1 MGLMKK
7 KVNND
12 LIVSLCN
19 YKEADYEKASPELHS
34 LYRRIVG
41 AHENVEDVFKKNL
54 SSLLSITGVD
64 AQVNFHMDRL
74 AGMTSS
80 VDNATQI
87 ILDVAKN
94 TSVVADEVNGQHEQ
108 LTNTI
113 TDTAVD
119 SDKVYAKIEEGQN
132 ELTNIKV
139 LSNNTIDISKQTEAD
154 MNELL
159 SVVNRMNEVIEGINS
174 ISSQTNLLALNAS
187 IEAARAGEAGKGFA
201 VVADEIRKLAEET
214 QQLTATM
221 GNFVENIRIAS
232 QKSAHSATN
241 TVNALNSMSEKISAI
256 WDINETNMEDMKQ
269 IASNVTSLAAVSQE
283 ISSAMH
289 ELGNQTVEISN
300 QCEQLAETT
309 IQMGGVT
316 ENVTTAIQPFYRI
329 QDELNLALGSL
340 SEMGSDAFFQ
350 RDERTYFLYIS
361 WIKMTHQEW
370 VGKFAKVLETHEL
383 IPIEL
388 DPAKCIFGQC
398 YKYLTPIDNDGIA
411 CWKKMSEAHEKL
423 HEVGKKTYS
432 AMSHGD
438 FDTAASLYKE
448 LQKLSNELIQN
459 MDAAMKI
466 LVKTDFSAYMQQRK
480 ADGLGAVKKSN

>member
-12 LIVSLCN
+12 LIISLCN
-19 YKEADYEKASPELHS
+19 FEDADYAKASPELQKLRERTVS
-34 LYRRIVG
+34 
-41 AHENVEDVFKKNL
+41 AHENVEDIYKKNL
-54 SSLLSITGVD
+54 SALLSITGVD
-64 AQVNFHMDRL
+64 AQVNYHMDKL
-74 AGMTSS
+74 SGMTST
-80 VDNATQI
+80 VDNATQV

-94 TSVVADEVNGQHEQ
+94 TSTVADEVNGQHEQ

-119 SDKVYAKIEEGQN
+119 SDKVYAKIEEGQS
-132 ELTNIKV
+132 ELTNIKT
-139 LSNNTIDISKQTEAD
+139 LSNNTIEISKQTESD

-159 SVVNRMNEVIEGINS
+159 SVVGRMNEVIEGINS

-232 QKSAHSATN
+232 EKSAHSATN
-241 TVNALNSMSEKISAI
+241 TVGALNSMSEKISAI
-256 WDINETNMEDMKQ
+256 WDINEANMQDMKQ

-300 QCEQLAETT
+300 QCEHLAETT
-309 IQMGGVT
+309 VQMGGVA
-316 ENVTTAIQPFYRI
+316 ESVTSAIQPFYRI

-340 SEMGSDAFFQ
+340 YEMRTDSFFQ

-361 WIKMTHQEW
+361 WIKMSHQEW
-370 VGKFAKVLETHEL
+370 VGKFGKILETHEL
-383 IPIEL
+383 LPIEL

-411 CWKKMSEAHEKL
+411 CWKKMSETHEKL
-423 HEVGKKTYS
+423 HEVGKKTYA
-432 AMSHGD
+432 AMSSGN
-438 FDTAASLYKE
+438 FDSAATLYND
-448 LQKLSNELIQN
+448 LQKLSNELVQN
-459 MDAAMKI
+459 MDSAMKI
-466 LVKTDFSAYMQQRK
+466 LVKTDFSAYMKQRK

>member
-1 MGLMKK
+1 MGLLKK

-12 LIVSLCN
+12 LIVSLAN
-19 YKEADYEKASPELHS
+19 FKEADYAKSSPELQS
-34 LYRRIVG
+34 LYGRIAS
-41 AHENVEDVFKKNL
+41 AHDNVEDVFKKNL

-64 AQVNFHMDRL
+64 SQVNFHMEKL
-74 AGMTSS
+74 AGMTST
-80 VDNATQI
+80 VDNATQV

-94 TSVVADEVNGQHEQ
+94 TSTVADEVNGQHEQ

-113 TDTAVD
+113 TETAVD
-119 SDKVYAKIEEGQN
+119 SDKVYIKIEEGQN
-132 ELTNIKV
+132 ELTNIKA
-139 LSNNTIDISKQTEAD
+139 LSTNTIDISKQTEAD

-159 SVVNRMNEVIEGINS
+159 SVVGRMNEVIEGINS

-232 QKSAHSATN
+232 EKSAHSATN

-309 IQMGGVT
+309 VQMGGVT

-340 SEMGSDAFFQ
+340 SEMGNDTFFQ

-361 WIKMTHQEW
+361 WIKMAHQQW
-370 VGKFAKVLETHEL
+370 LDSFNQILTTREL
-383 IPIEL
+383 LPVEL
-388 DPAKCIFGQC
+388 DPKKCIFGQC
-398 YKYLTPIDNDGIA
+398 FRYLTPTEGEALA
-411 CWKKMSEAHEKL
+411 CWKKLDEPHNKL
-423 HEVGKKTYS
+423 HEAGKRAYD
-432 AMSHGD
+432 AIRRGD
-438 FDTAASLYKE
+438 FDTAETIYKE
-448 LQKLSNELIQN
+448 MQKLSAELVQHV
-459 MDAAMKI
+459 DSAMKI
-466 LVKTDFSAYMQQRK
+466 LVKTDFSAYMKKRT

>member
-1 MGLMKK
+1 MGLLKK

-19 YKEADYEKASPELHS
+19 YKEADYGKASPELQNLHT
-34 LYRRIVG
+34 RIVN
-41 AHENVEDVFKKNL
+41 AHDGVEDVFKKNMT
-54 SSLLSITGVD
+54 SLLSITGVD
-64 AQVNFHMDRL
+64 MQVNYHMDKL
-74 AGMTSS
+74 AGMTST
-80 VDNATQI
+80 VDNATQV

-132 ELTNIKV
+132 ELTNIKA

-154 MNELL
+154 MNDLL
-159 SVVNRMNEVIEGINS
+159 SVVGRMNEVIEGINS

-232 QKSAHSATN
+232 EKSAHSATN
-241 TVNALNSMSEKISAI
+241 TVGALNSMSEKITAI
-256 WDINETNMEDMKQ
+256 WDINEANMQDMKQ

-309 IQMGGVT
+309 VQMGGVA
-316 ENVTTAIQPFYRI
+316 ENVTKSIQPFYRI
-329 QDELNLALGSL
+329 QEELNLALETVH
-340 SEMGSDAFFQ
+340 EMADDAFFK
-350 RDERTYFLYIS
+350 RDERSYYLYLS
-361 WIKMTHQEW
+361 WIKMSHQQW
-370 VGKFAKVLETHEL
+370 LGTFGQMLQTQEL
-383 IPIEL
+383 LPVQL
-388 DPAKCIFGQC
+388 DPGKCVFGQC
-398 YKYLTPIDNDGIA
+398 AQYLTPNVEEA
-411 CWKKMSEAHEKL
+411 LPLWKTVNEHHRNL
-423 HEVGKKTYS
+423 HELGKKAY
-432 AMSHGD
+432 
-438 FDTAASLYKE
+438 AAISRGNYDEGSLIYKDMQKASEE
-448 LQKLSNELIQN
+448 LVKDI
-459 MDAAMKI
+459 DAVLKVQ
-466 LVKTDFSAYMQQRK
+466 VKTDFSAVMQQRT
-480 ADGLGAVKKSN
+480 AEGLGAVRKSR

>member
-19 YKEADYEKASPELHS
+19 YEEADYGKASPELQDLHT
-34 LYRRIVG
+34 RIVK
-41 AHENVEDVFKKNL
+41 AHEGVEDVFKKNMT
-54 SSLLSITGVD
+54 SLLSITGVD
-64 AQVNFHMDRL
+64 MQVNYHMDKL
-74 AGMTSS
+74 AGMTNA
-80 VDNATQI
+80 VDNATQV
-87 ILDVAKN
+87 ILDVAKS

-119 SDKVYAKIEEGQN
+119 SDKVYAKIEEGQS
-132 ELTNIKV
+132 ELTNIKA

-159 SVVNRMNEVIEGINS
+159 SVVGRMNEVIEGINS

-221 GNFVENIRIAS
+221 GSFVENIRIAS
-232 QKSAHSATN
+232 EKSAHSATN
-241 TVNALNSMSEKISAI
+241 TVGALNSMSEKITAI
-256 WDINETNMEDMKQ
+256 WDINEANMQDMKQ

-289 ELGNQTVEISN
+289 ELGNQTLEISN

-309 IQMGGVT
+309 VQMGSVA
-316 ENVTTAIQPFYRI
+316 ENVTKSIQPFYRI
-329 QDELNLALGSL
+329 QEELNLALETVH
-340 SEMGSDAFFQ
+340 EMTDDAFFK
-350 RDERTYFLYIS
+350 RDERTYYLYLS
-361 WIKMTHQEW
+361 WIKASQQQW
-370 VGKFAKVLETHEL
+370 LGSFGKMLATHEL
-383 IPIEL
+383 LPVEL
-388 DPAKCIFGQC
+388 DAGKCTFGQC
-398 YKYLTPIDNDGIA
+398 YVYLTPNIPEAITA
-411 CWKKMSEAHEKL
+411 WKKVDELHRKMHEL
-423 HEVGKKTYS
+423 GKKAY
-432 AMSHGD
+432 
-438 FDTAASLYKE
+438 TAISRGNYDEAGLIYKDM
-448 LQKLSNELIQN
+448 QKLSGELTNTVDAVLKIQ
-459 MDAAMKI
+459 
-466 LVKTDFSAYMQQRK
+466 VKTDYSAIMQQRT
-480 ADGLGAVKKSN
+480 AEGLGAVRKSK

>member
-1 MGLMKK
+1 MGLLKK

-19 YKEADYEKASPELHS
+19 YKDADYGKASTELQN
-34 LYRRIVG
+34 LRERTVK
-41 AHENVEDVFKKNL
+41 AHEIVEDVFKKNMT
-54 SSLLSITGVD
+54 SLLSITGVD
-64 AQVNFHMDRL
+64 MQVNHHMDKL
-74 AGMTSS
+74 SGMTNT
-80 VDNATQI
+80 VDNATQV
-87 ILDVAKN
+87 ILDVAKS

-119 SDKVYAKIEEGQN
+119 SDKVYTKIEEGQN
-132 ELTNIKV
+132 ELTNIKA

-159 SVVNRMNEVIEGINS
+159 SVVNRMNEVIDGINS

-232 QKSAHSATN
+232 EKSARSATN
-241 TVNALNSMSEKISAI
+241 TVGALNSMSDKITAI
-256 WDINETNMEDMKQ
+256 WDINEANMQDMKQ

-289 ELGNQTVEISN
+289 ELGNQTSEISN

-309 IQMGGVT
+309 VQMSGVT
-316 ENVTTAIQPFYRI
+316 ESVTKSIQPFYRI
-329 QDELNLALGSL
+329 QEELNMALTTIDG
-340 SEMGSDAFFQ
+340 MRNDPFFL
-350 RDERTYFLYIS
+350 REERTYYLYIS
-361 WIKMTHQEW
+361 WIKMSHQQW
-370 VGKFAKVLETHEL
+370 LGTFGKMLETQEL
-383 IPIEL
+383 LPVQL
-388 DPAKCIFGQC
+388 DPAKCVFGQC
-398 YKYLTPIDNDGIA
+398 VQYLTPNNA
-411 CWKKMSEAHEKL
+411 EALPLWKKINDNHRSL
-423 HEVGKKTYS
+423 HELGKKAYAAISRGNYDEGNSIYKDMQRTS
-432 AMSHGD
+432 A
-438 FDTAASLYKE
+438 E
-448 LQKLSNELIQN
+448 LLKDLEALL
-459 MDAAMKI
+459 KI
-466 LVKTDFSAYMQQRK
+466 LVKGDYSGALQQRTNE
-480 ADGLGAVKKSN
+480 GTGPRKK